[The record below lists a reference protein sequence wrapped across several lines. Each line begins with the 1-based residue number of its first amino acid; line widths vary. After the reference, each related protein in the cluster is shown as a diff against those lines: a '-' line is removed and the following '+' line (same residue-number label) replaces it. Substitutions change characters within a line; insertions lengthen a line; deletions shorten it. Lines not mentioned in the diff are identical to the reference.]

1 MDSIEVSTE
10 VYLPPADVYEFLIDF
25 PRYADYSEYLED
37 VEGHGDGSP
46 GTTYDLQFAWW
57 KLTYTARSE
66 VTDVDPPNRIDWKI
80 VKDIHAHGY
89 WAVEEIDPPDGR
101 EHASRVRFHVAFDAD
116 SVDSSQFDLPSL
128 VSLSWV
134 VEKVKPLIENEAE
147 RIVERIVA
155 DLEGERRPVDLTVHT
170 RPDSV

>member
-1 MDSIEVSTE
+1 VDSIEVSTA
-10 VYLPPADVYEFLIDF
+10 VYLPPTEVYEFLIDF
-25 PRYADYSEYLED
+25 PRYADYSEYLEG

-46 GTTYDLQFAWW
+46 GTNYDLRFAWW

-80 VKDIHAHGY
+80 VKDIHAHGH
-89 WAVEEIDPPDGR
+89 WAVEEIDPPDDR
-101 EHASRVRFHVAFDAD
+101 EHASRVRFRVVFDAD

-134 VEKVKPLIENEAE
+134 VEKVKPLIESEAE
-147 RIVERIVA
+147 RIVERIVD
-155 DLEGERRPVDLTVHT
+155 DLEGEPRPVDLTVHT